1 MVKNSKSGSGFSSS
15 GGLGAFIGRT
25 VLGLFLLLWLFPLYW
40 LINTAFKLKVD
51 IQSFSPVWFPSPPTL
66 ANLTWVW
73 QNLERE
79 PLLRSVLVVGISVLV
94 SLFFGPLMAY
104 ALSRFNAKASRD
116 LQFWIISTRMLPA
129 AALIVPYYFL
139 LLRTNLLN
147 TEVGLTLIYIAI
159 NLPLTVWIMLA
170 YLQSLPRDTE
180 EAALIDG
187 CSTWGAFRHVV
198 LPATWSSIAAAGLIT
213 TILTWNEFFIAFI
226 VTSSRFTFPIQV
238 STFLATGMNP
248 EYGYMAAAGLL
259 LSLPTALLAVIFKRS
274 LVSGLHAF
282 AGGK

>member
-1 MVKNSKSGSGFSSS
+1 
-15 GGLGAFIGRT
+15 LA
-25 VLGLFLLLWLFPLYW
+25 LFLLLWLFPLYW

-94 SLFFGPLMAY
+94 SLLFGPLMAY

-147 TEVGLTLIYIAI
+147 TEVGLTLLYIAV

-187 CSTWGAFRHVV
+187 CSSWGAFRHVV

-226 VTSSRFTFPIQV
+226 VTSSRITFPIQV

-259 LSLPTALLAVIFKRS
+259 LSLPTALLAVIFRRS

>member
-1 MVKNSKSGSGFSSS
+1 MVRNSKGGNRLFSS
-15 GGLGAFIGRT
+15 GGLEAFIGRT
-25 VLGLFLLLWLFPLYW
+25 VLALFLLLWLFPLYW

-94 SLFFGPLMAY
+94 SLLFGPLMAY

-147 TEVGLTLIYIAI
+147 TEVGLTLLYIAV

-187 CSTWGAFRHVV
+187 CSSWGAFRHVV

-226 VTSSRFTFPIQV
+226 VTSSRITFPIQV

-259 LSLPTALLAVIFKRS
+259 LSLPTALLAVIFRHS